1 MVMRT
6 MRENT
11 KWIMLLL
18 TVAFVGWLV
27 FDWVQSGTGQGTAAN
42 PTVAVVNGEEI
53 RYAEWNRFLQ
63 RQREQARQQVEGS
76 LSDEQ
81 RHQAEERAWDQL
93 IEQRLIEQELE
104 GLGLEATEA
113 EIRQAFRTSPPP
125 SLRNRA
131 EFQTDGQFDLQKYRQ
146 FFASGNV
153 DPRLLLQIEQYYRQT
168 IPRMKLQRLMAQ
180 EVSLSESDLW
190 SVFRR
195 RNASAR
201 TRFVALR
208 PGEVVGDTSVEIG
221 EEEVRSYYEEHRE
234 EFSRPATAVVDVVS
248 LDATPSSEDSARAR
262 ARIDSLH
269 RVVREGESS
278 FPELVDE
285 LASGS
290 GGGLRASEMGPV
302 GPQDLV
308 GPLREAVFSAP
319 VGELTGPVATPS
331 GLHLLQ
337 VTEREGEE
345 ASFRHVLVPI
355 RLSMEGED
363 RIFAR
368 MDTLEG
374 IALRSS
380 LEAAAD
386 SLGLEVRD
394 DVQLEEG
401 SSFVPG
407 AGALGVAVS
416 WAHSSD
422 TEVGGLS
429 QFFEN
434 ASGFHLLELEE
445 RRSSGVR
452 PLDEV
457 ADRIRAR
464 LQRRALAQRARSE
477 LQELVRTM
485 RREGLGLDSLAAE
498 RGWEVRTTEEAFQ
511 PGSSVP
517 GLGGG
522 TPAVGAAFGM
532 EPGEV
537 AGPFDA
543 ADGRLAVLELL
554 ERSEPD
560 RQAFRQALPRLRREL
575 LQERRQSHVQQWI
588 QALREEATIR
598 DLRDQ
603 TGRGQGRQPPGR
615 TS

>member
-11 KWIMLLL
+11 KWIMLIL

-27 FDWVQSGTGQGTAAN
+27 FDWVQSGTGQGTAQN

-63 RQREQARQQVEGS
+63 RQLEQARQQIEGS
-76 LSDEQ
+76 LTDEQ

-93 IEQRLIEQELE
+93 IEQTLIQQELE
-104 GLGLEATEA
+104 SLGLEATEA
-113 EIRQAFRTSPPP
+113 EIKQAFRTSPPP
-125 SLRNRA
+125 SLRNRP
-131 EFQTDGQFDLQKYRQ
+131 EFQTDGRFDPRKYRQ
-146 FFASGNV
+146 FFAGGNV
-153 DPRLLLQIEQYYRQT
+153 DPRLLMQIEQYYRET

-190 SVFRR
+190 SVYRR

-201 TRFVALR
+201 VRFVSLA
-208 PGEVVGDTSVEIG
+208 PAEAVSDTAVEITDG
-221 EEEVRSYYEEHRE
+221 EIESYYREHRD

-248 LDATPSSEDSARAR
+248 LDARPSAGDSARAR
-262 ARIDSLH
+262 ARIDSL
-269 RVVREGESS
+269 RRIVQQGEEG
-278 FPELVDE
+278 FAELVDDIAAE
-285 LASGS
+285 SP
-290 GGGLRASEMGPV
+290 GGIRAAEMGPV

-308 GPLREAVFSAP
+308 GPLRETVFSAP
-319 VGELTGPVATPS
+319 VGEMTGPVETPS
-331 GLHLLQ
+331 GLHLLE
-337 VTEREGEE
+337 VTAREDEE

-374 IALRSS
+374 IALRGS

-386 SLGLEVRD
+386 SLDMEVRD
-394 DVQLEEG
+394 DVELEEG

-416 WAHSSD
+416 WAFASD

-434 ASGFHLLELEE
+434 ASGFHILELMERRPSGTRPLEEVAGEIRSRLQRSALAERARTELEE
-445 RRSSGVR
+445 
-452 PLDEV
+452 
-457 ADRIRAR
+457 
-464 LQRRALAQRARSE
+464 
-477 LQELVRTM
+477 LVRRM
-485 RREGLGLDSLAAE
+485 REEGLSLDSVASE
-498 RGWEVRTTEEAFQ
+498 RGWDVQATDEPFH
-511 PGSSVP
+511 PGSAVP

-522 TPAVGAAFGM
+522 TPALGAAFGL
-532 EPGEV
+532 EPGQV
-537 AGPFDA
+537 AGPFEA
-543 ADGRLAVLELL
+543 AEGRLAVLELL
-554 ERSEPD
+554 EKSEPD
-560 RQAFRQALPRLRREL
+560 RQQFRQALPRLRGEL
-575 LQERRQSHVQQWI
+575 LQQRRQSHVQQWI

-598 DLRDQ
+598 DLRGQ
-603 TGRGQGRQPPGR
+603 TGQGQGGRPPAR